1 MKGIRSWSLPPAG
14 LERFWFNTK
23 SCGDSNQSFSLSS
36 IKHWKRKIGIYQFL
50 YCFLGGGC
58 GGNRSLAFKER
69 FPPQTFA
76 LTHKYR
82 TCFHISGA
90 VFKGSFKFWKTQKI
104 RISLNG
110 LIRMDFVTKR
120 YCVYSGILYRSY
132 PLFATF
138 TMMRSSSVMMIL
150 E

>member
-1 MKGIRSWSLPPAG
+1 MDKCFGVFTAHSGSYAESHRAKQLQSIG
-14 LERFWFNTK
+14 
-23 SCGDSNQSFSLSS
+23 NQYET
-36 IKHWKRKIGIYQFL
+36 G
-50 YCFLGGGC
+50 
-58 GGNRSLAFKER
+58 
-69 FPPQTFA
+69 
-76 LTHKYR
+76 
-82 TCFHISGA
+82 FHLSGA
-90 VFKGSFKFWKTQKI
+90 VLREASNSGKQKN
-104 RISLNG
+104 RISLIG